1 MSKKYRVGIIGTG
14 RMGGLIEDEISAN
27 SFMSPYGHYS
37 AYSSI
42 EQTEVV
48 AIANRSEGRL
58 QKFSNRF
65 GIKNTYLDYKEMI
78 KKEDLDIVSVT
89 TPSHA
94 RALPI
99 IFAAENGVRGI
110 YAEKGLCSSLAEA
123 DDIYHA
129 IKSNKVAFNWGAM
142 RRHHDGYLKLKK
154 AISEGE
160 IGTPMYV
167 MVFALTD
174 LIKHHP
180 HTLDTVA
187 TLIGDPRPLWVEG
200 SFLSKE
206 ELISKMGGDESKLS
220 KISPK
225 AYPKYDPQ
233 GKKFLP
239 PPGEEIADPM
249 VGFYRVGYENGIEA
263 VFVPIPNMFDF
274 EVYGS
279 AGRVYS
285 WDNGETMHI
294 RKARWDNSVDI
305 ENVKI
310 FSKGD
315 GPTVS
320 TINEILKEIEFGEK
334 TTGNIDVTMQTVEIQ
349 FALAQSHLNGGARVE
364 IPLQDRSI
372 LVPGG

>member
-78 KKEDLDIVSVT
+78 QKEDLDIVSVT

-123 DDIYHA
+123 DDIYRA

-174 LIKHHP
+174 LSVDV
-180 HTLDTVA
+180 L
-187 TLIGDPRPLWVEG
+187 
-200 SFLSKE
+200 LS
-206 ELISKMGGDESKLS
+206 LISICWVLW
-220 KISPK
+220 
-225 AYPKYDPQ
+225 
-233 GKKFLP
+233 
-239 PPGEEIADPM
+239 
-249 VGFYRVGYENGIEA
+249 R
-263 VFVPIPNMFDF
+263 
-274 EVYGS
+274 
-279 AGRVYS
+279 
-285 WDNGETMHI
+285 
-294 RKARWDNSVDI
+294 
-305 ENVKI
+305 
-310 FSKGD
+310 
-315 GPTVS
+315 
-320 TINEILKEIEFGEK
+320 
-334 TTGNIDVTMQTVEIQ
+334 
-349 FALAQSHLNGGARVE
+349 
-364 IPLQDRSI
+364 
-372 LVPGG
+372 